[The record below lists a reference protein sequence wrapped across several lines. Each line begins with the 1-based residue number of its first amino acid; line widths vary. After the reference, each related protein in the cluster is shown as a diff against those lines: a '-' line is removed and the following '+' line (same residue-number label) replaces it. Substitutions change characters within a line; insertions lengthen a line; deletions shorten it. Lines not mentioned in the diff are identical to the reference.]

1 MIHPMPDLDPEA
13 AHDAPEMGDTSGPAY
28 TPETIASA
36 DLPDAPDPPDSPDP
50 ATLCALNS
58 ALLRQVGARLGFGDD
73 LTPEVVARFER
84 YAAEMVVWNQRVNLT
99 RITRPDEIAIQHFL
113 DSLICLR
120 GLREGTGASLRCI
133 DVGTGAGLPGLP
145 LGIVRPDW
153 RLTLVDSVGKKTAFL
168 SHVVEVLAMPGV
180 TVLHARAE
188 DVGRMPA
195 HRATYD
201 LAVARAVVA
210 LPVLAEFLLPLVTV
224 GGRMLVLKGSEIDAE
239 VAAMRPA
246 LGMLG
251 GRLVEVQPYTLP
263 GVEHTRHLVVVE
275 KVRSTRAAY
284 PRRAGE
290 PGRRPLR

>member
-1 MIHPMPDLDPEA
+1 MIHPTPDLDPELQ
-13 AHDAPEMGDTSGPAY
+13 HDAPVMG
-28 TPETIASA
+28 
-36 DLPDAPDPPDSPDP
+36 DAPDPSDAPDP

-58 ALLRQVGARLGFGDD
+58 ALLRQVGARLGFEED

-84 YAAEMVVWNQRVNLT
+84 YAAELVVWNQRVNLT

-120 GLREGTGASLRCI
+120 GLPEGSAASLRCI

-210 LPVLAEFLLPLVTV
+210 LPVLVEFLLPLLKVH
-224 GGRMLVLKGSEIDAE
+224 GRMLVLKGSEIDAE

-263 GVEHTRHLVVVE
+263 GVEHTRHLVVIE
-275 KVRSTRAAY
+275 KLRSTRAAY